1 MSDQSIAKAI
11 KRIASMNDSPLK
23 ILYGTITKVI
33 PRTDRDMANID
44 FVSRD
49 ENVILR
55 DIPLSSVSEDLTG
68 VYQEPTIDSLVT
80 LLWHENTNKAIVLA
94 YSHVKC
100 VDITADQ
107 LAKIGV
113 TDPVSGDFS
122 QTEYTSEAIKHTIQK
137 GDKSLLVAQNAESS
151 SSIIGKTLVTQN
163 EERVTVST
171 EGASQEVGKDSIS
184 LNAPTISLGEKA
196 EEPAVLGRQLA
207 ELMKDF
213 LTECSKI
220 TTPTMLGTMP
230 ITNMMNFTALMGKI
244 NNFLSK
250 TVKLE

>member
-1 MSDQSIAKAI
+1 M
-11 KRIASMNDSPLK
+11 L
-23 ILYGTITKVI
+23 
-33 PRTDRDMANID
+33 
-44 FVSRD
+44 
-49 ENVILR
+49 
-55 DIPLSSVSEDLTG
+55 LSSISEDLTG

-80 LLWHENTNKAIVLA
+80 ILWHENTNKAMVLA

-113 TDPVSGDFS
+113 TDTETGDFS
-122 QTEYTSEAIKHTIQK
+122 QTEYTSETIKHTIQK
-137 GDKSLLVAQNAESS
+137 GNKTLVVDQNAQGSTS
-151 SSIIGKTLVTQN
+151 TIGKTKSIQD
-163 EERVTVST
+163 EHKIFIST
-171 EGASQEVGKDSIS
+171 EGASQEVGNDSIS
-184 LNAPTISLGEKA
+184 LNAPTISLGGKA
-196 EEPAVLGRQLA
+196 EEPAVLGRQLV

>member
-11 KRIASMNDSPLK
+11 KRIAAMNDDPLK
-23 ILYGTITKVI
+23 ILYGTITKVS
-33 PRTDRDMANID
+33 PRTDGDMANID
-44 FVSRD
+44 FVSQD

-55 DIPLSSVSEDLTG
+55 DISLSSVSKDLTG
-68 VYQEPTIDSLVT
+68 FYQEPTVDSLVT

-107 LAKIGV
+107 FAKIGV
-113 TDPVSGDFS
+113 TDPDAGDFS
-122 QTEYTSEAIKHTIQK
+122 QTEYTSETIKHTIQK
-137 GDKSLLVAQNAESS
+137 GDKSLVVTQNAESS
-151 SSIIGKTLVTQN
+151 SSTIGKTNVTQN
-163 EERVTVST
+163 EEKVTIST
-171 EGASQEVGKDSIS
+171 KGASQEISTDSIF

-230 ITNMMNFTALMGKI
+230 IMNMMNFTALMGKI

>member
-1 MSDQSIAKAI
+1 MSDQSIANAI
-11 KRIASMNDSPLK
+11 KRIASMNGSPLK
-23 ILYGTITKVI
+23 ILYGIITKVT
-33 PRTDRDMANID
+33 PRTDGDMANID
-44 FVSRD
+44 FVSQD
-49 ENVILR
+49 ENVILH

-80 LLWHENTNKAIVLA
+80 ILWHENTNKAIVLA

-100 VDITADQ
+100 VEITADQ

-113 TDPVSGDFS
+113 TDPETNDFS
-122 QTEYTSEAIKHTIQK
+122 QTEYTSKTIKQTIK
-137 GDKSLLVAQNAESS
+137 NGDKVLVIDQNAQESTS
-151 SSIIGKTLVTQN
+151 TVGQTKITQN
-163 EERVTVST
+163 EQKVLIST
-171 EGASQEVGKDSIS
+171 EKANQEISEDSIS
-184 LNAPTISLGEKA
+184 LSATTISLGEKA
-196 EEPAVLGRQLA
+196 DEPAVLGRQLV

-230 ITNMMNFTALMGKI
+230 ITNMMNFTGLMGKI